1 MIVVAHS
8 AGVKEWD
15 ATNSTFPDG
24 LAAFAEKSGWK
35 FQMHNRMWSDD
46 NVYATQNGG
55 KYKFIVE
62 PQVTARN
69 CRLGFQE
76 FETCLTQPDPD
87 GLGHFQSIDSGGFGH
102 FRSCSK
108 HCQRDLAEV

>member
-1 MIVVAHS
+1 MIGCTHS

-62 PQVTARN
+62 PQVTERIADSDFRN
-69 CRLGFQE
+69 LRPVVRLI
-76 FETCLTQPDPD
+76 LT
-87 GLGHFQSIDSGGFGH
+87 LAIFKVGGIWGI
-102 FRSCSK
+102 RSCAK
-108 HCQRDLAEV
+108 HCQRDLVEV

>member
-1 MIVVAHS
+1 M
-8 AGVKEWD
+8 KEWD

-46 NVYATQNGG
+46 NIYATQNGG

-62 PQVTARN
+62 PQVGERIPDSDFRN
-69 CRLGFQE
+69 LNLQG
-76 FETCLTQPDPD
+76 LTLTLAVRIIFKALPWLRD
-87 GLGHFQSIDSGGFGH
+87 LGHS
-102 FRSCSK
+102 RSCSK
-108 HCQRDLAEV
+108 HCQRDLVEV

>member
-1 MIVVAHS
+1 MYTHS

-62 PQVTARN
+62 PQVTERFPTRISGIGDLLFGSTFTVRGIFKA
-69 CRLGFQE
+69 
-76 FETCLTQPDPD
+76 LTQ
-87 GLGHFQSIDSGGFGH
+87 G
-102 FRSCSK
+102 
-108 HCQRDLAEV
+108 DLAHSVLFNASSERFG

>member
-1 MIVVAHS
+1 MCTRS

-46 NVYATQNGG
+46 NIYATQNGG

-62 PQVTARN
+62 PQVGERIPDSDFRN
-69 CRLGFQE
+69 LNLQGPILTLAVRIIFKA
-76 FETCLTQPDPD
+76 LTQ
-87 GLGHFQSIDSGGFGH
+87 GFGA
-102 FRSCSK
+102 FSVLFKALPERFG
-108 HCQRDLAEV
+108 